1 MPPSMQFHSFL
12 QPLVSSLEESD
23 CLGFRPK
30 MALTKSGPEG
40 VQKRKAKPF
49 TGDPVALR
57 QEVLR
62 KECELAQLNRAVD
75 SVRQAVQER
84 QEWLVASGMIKEVNQ
99 LALALPPSPGRMQA
113 GGWEPTLSA
122 RGRAEMRTHQRVQA
136 ALEAAELAAASVRA
150 SLTSGPQA
158 RYLQVAGVP
167 GGAVLWRVV
176 TRRHSRD
183 GAPSPYYASQSAC

>member
-12 QPLVSSLEESD
+12 KPLVASLEESD

-30 MALTKSGPEG
+30 MALAPTPEEKR
-40 VQKRKAKPF
+40 VQKRVAKLS
-49 TGDPVALR
+49 TGDPGALR

-84 QEWLVASGMIKEVNQ
+84 QEWLVASGMIKEVQ
-99 LALALPPSPGRMQA
+99 SLALALPASPERMQA
-113 GGWEPTLSA
+113 GGWAPTLSA

-136 ALEAAELAAASVRA
+136 ALEAAELAAAGVRA
-150 SLTSGPQA
+150 ALTSGPQA
-158 RYLQVAGVP
+158 SYMQIDR
-167 GGAVLWRVV
+167 W
-176 TRRHSRD
+176 
-183 GAPSPYYASQSAC
+183 

>member
-12 QPLVSSLEESD
+12 QPLVASLEESD

-30 MALTKSGPEG
+30 MAALAKPTPEEKRA
-40 VQKRKAKPF
+40 QKRKAKLG
-49 TGDPVALR
+49 TADPGALR

-84 QEWLVASGMIKEVNQ
+84 QDWLVASGMIKEVQ
-99 LALALPPSPGRMQA
+99 SLALALPASPGAMQA
-113 GGWEPTLSA
+113 GGWAPTLSA

-136 ALEAAELAAASVRA
+136 ALEAAELAAAGVRA

-158 RYLQVAGVP
+158 SYIQIDR
-167 GGAVLWRVV
+167 W
-176 TRRHSRD
+176 
-183 GAPSPYYASQSAC
+183 

>member
-12 QPLVSSLEESD
+12 QPLVASLEESD

-30 MALTKSGPEG
+30 MTLVKPAPKDKR
-40 VQKRKAKPF
+40 VQERKAKLG
-49 TGDPVALR
+49 TGDPGALR

-84 QEWLVASGMIKEVNQ
+84 QDWLVASGMIKEVNQ
-99 LALALPPSPGRMQA
+99 LALALPASPGRMQA
-113 GGWEPTLSA
+113 GGWAPTLSA

-136 ALEAAELAAASVRA
+136 ALEAAELAAAGVRA
-150 SLTSGPQA
+150 ALTSGPQA
-158 RYLQVAGVP
+158 SYIQTDRWWGARWVGALV
-167 GGAVLWRVV
+167 GGE
-176 TRRHSRD
+176 
-183 GAPSPYYASQSAC
+183 

>member
-1 MPPSMQFHSFL
+1 MQFHSFL
-12 QPLVSSLEESD
+12 QPLVASLEESD

-30 MALTKSGPEG
+30 MGLAKPAPEEKR
-40 VQKRKAKPF
+40 VQKRVAKLGI
-49 TGDPVALR
+49 GDPGALR

-84 QEWLVASGMIKEVNQ
+84 QDWLLASGMIKEVQ
-99 LALALPPSPGRMQA
+99 SLALALPASPGRMQA
-113 GGWEPTLSA
+113 GGWAPTLSA

-136 ALEAAELAAASVRA
+136 ALEAAELAAAGVRA

-158 RYLQVAGVP
+158 SYTNRQVVGCAVGRRF
-167 GGAVLWRVV
+167 GGW
-176 TRRHSRD
+176 
-183 GAPSPYYASQSAC
+183 